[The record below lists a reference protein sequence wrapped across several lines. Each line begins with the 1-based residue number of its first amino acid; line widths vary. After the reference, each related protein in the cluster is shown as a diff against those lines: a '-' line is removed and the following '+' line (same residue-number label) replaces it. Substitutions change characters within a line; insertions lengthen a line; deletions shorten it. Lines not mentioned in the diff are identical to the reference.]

1 MKERLR
7 LSSDKGLFGGLFDFN
22 NDDELDSFEK
32 EAEFGM
38 FMEMIDSEKK
48 DELIAAG
55 LDLQE
60 LEEMD
65 YFETPRSA

>member
-1 MKERLR
+1 M
-7 LSSDKGLFGGLFDFN
+7 FDFN

-38 FMEMIDSEKK
+38 IMEMIDSEKK

-65 YFETPRSA
+65 YFERREALEDVGLDPDDYEF